1 MTLRQK
7 ILRRLVNLYPP
18 FLGAGIRI
26 KFDERNKRIKVSM
39 PLKWYNKNYVNVHF
53 GGSLYMMCDPF
64 FMLLLMDEL
73 GEDYIVWDKSASID
87 FIKPGKG
94 TVFAEFF
101 IPDERISEIR
111 ERLLTE
117 EKIFPEFEVDIRDE
131 KNDVIAKVK
140 KIIYIRKKKSKN

>member
-111 ERLLTE
+111 VRLLME
-117 EKIFPEFEVDIRDE
+117 EKMFPEFEVDIRDE